1 MPDLITP
8 ITQALGGGA
17 VITGVGYALVVL
29 WRFWTHREERRDL
42 EGQAE
47 AQSLDAGFSRLVA
60 AAERQDA
67 EIARQDT
74 RIAALSS
81 QAAEDRG
88 RIEALE
94 ASNRELVQENR
105 TFRALLE
112 ALVEGLRRKPP
123 DDAETLLDLI
133 LSKAPF
139 LGAGPK
145 NKE

>member
-1 MPDLITP
+1 MTDLINP

-17 VITGVGYALVVL
+17 VISGLGYALVAL
-29 WRFWTHREERRDL
+29 WRFWIHREERKDL
-42 EGQAE
+42 EEKVE

-94 ASNRELVQENR
+94 KSNRELAEENR
-105 TFRALLE
+105 TFRG
-112 ALVEGLRRKPP
+112 LVGAVIEGLRRKPP
-123 DDAETLLDLI
+123 DSADTLLDLI
-133 LSKAPF
+133 FSKAPF
-139 LGAGPK
+139 LGDPHR
-145 NKE
+145 KE

>member
-17 VITGVGYALVVL
+17 VLTGVGYALVVL
-29 WRFWTHREERRDL
+29 WRFWTHREERKDL
-42 EGQAE
+42 EERVE

-81 QAAEDRG
+81 QATEDRG

-94 ASNRELVQENR
+94 RSNRELAEENR
-105 TFRALLE
+105 TFRT
-112 ALVEGLRRKPP
+112 LVGAVIEGLRRKPP
-123 DDAETLLDLI
+123 DSADILLELI
-133 LSKAPF
+133 FSKAPF
-139 LGAGPK
+139 LGDHHR
-145 NKE
+145 

>member
-17 VITGVGYALVVL
+17 VLTGVGYALVVL
-29 WRFWTHREERRDL
+29 WRFWTHREERKDL
-42 EGQAE
+42 EERAE

-81 QAAEDRG
+81 QATEDRG

-94 ASNRELVQENR
+94 RSNRELADENR
-105 TFRALLE
+105 TFRT
-112 ALVEGLRRKPP
+112 LVGAVIEGLRRKPP
-123 DDAETLLDLI
+123 DSADILLELI
-133 LSKAPF
+133 FSKAPF
-139 LGAGPK
+139 LGDHHR
-145 NKE
+145 KE

>member
-17 VITGVGYALVVL
+17 VLTGVGYALVVL
-29 WRFWTHREERRDL
+29 WRFWTHREERKDL
-42 EGQAE
+42 EERAE

-81 QAAEDRG
+81 QAADDRG

-94 ASNRELVQENR
+94 RSNRELAEENR
-105 TFRALLE
+105 TFLSLVN

-123 DDAETLLDLI
+123 DDADTLLGLI
-133 LSKAPF
+133 FHYFPL
-139 LGAGPK
+139 LGDPRT
-145 NKE
+145 KE

>member
-17 VITGVGYALVVL
+17 VLTGVGYALVVL
-29 WRFWTHREERRDL
+29 WRFWTHREERKDL
-42 EGQAE
+42 EEQAE
-47 AQSLDAGFSRLVA
+47 AQSLDAGFSRLIA

-94 ASNRELVQENR
+94 KSNRELAEENR
-105 TFRALLE
+105 TFRG
-112 ALVEGLRRKPP
+112 LVGAVIEGLRRKPP
-123 DDAETLLDLI
+123 DSADTLLDLI
-133 LSKAPF
+133 FSKAPF
-139 LGAGPK
+139 LGDPHR
-145 NKE
+145 KE

>member
-17 VITGVGYALVVL
+17 VLTGVGYALVVL
-29 WRFWTHREERRDL
+29 WRFWTHREERKDL
-42 EGQAE
+42 EERAE

-94 ASNRELVQENR
+94 KSNRELAEENR
-105 TFRALLE
+105 TFRT
-112 ALVEGLRRKPP
+112 LVGAVIEGLRRKPP
-123 DDAETLLDLI
+123 DSADTLLDLI
-133 LSKAPF
+133 FSRAPF
-139 LGAGPK
+139 LGEHHS
-145 NKE
+145 KE

>member
-17 VITGVGYALVVL
+17 VLTGVGYAIVVL
-29 WRFWTHREERRDL
+29 WRFWTHREERKDL
-42 EGQAE
+42 EERAE

-81 QAAEDRG
+81 QSTEDRG

-94 ASNRELVQENR
+94 RSNRELAEENR
-105 TFRALLE
+105 TFRT
-112 ALVEGLRRKPP
+112 LVGAVIEGLRRKPP
-123 DDAETLLDLI
+123 DSADILLELI
-133 LSKAPF
+133 FSKAPF
-139 LGAGPK
+139 LGDHHR
-145 NKE
+145 KE